1 MPKPNSYKFLTIQT
15 LAFRTTMSAANFRQL
30 IEGVVA
36 TDPLLNESF
45 IVGEDPSIFRLHGMH
60 QHGDM
65 LLSHCKFA
73 SPIGTR
79 LSLRFR
85 EGDRPLVERLIAALG
100 DEATADKP
108 AGKGSF
114 FPFEDLTVGHCLLA
128 SAAPRSGFKGLD
140 ILPSAVESGL
150 DLLWDDLPEV
160 TEELRLI
167 SDLTGVIVEG
177 PGAGD
182 ERYQRAAQLMQTY
195 EPVRTVWRQGSR
207 LRLIHQAHLPSEDG
221 TNVLRIHFTRDMRDG
236 AMVIGWIDDY
246 PMTP

>member
-1 MPKPNSYKFLTIQT
+1 MPKPNSSKSLSIQT
-15 LAFRTTMSAANFRQL
+15 LAFRTTMPAAKLRQL
-30 IEGVVA
+30 IEAAVA
-36 TDPLLNESF
+36 AERLLNESF
-45 IVGEDPSIFRLHGMH
+45 IVGEDPSIFRLHGMK
-60 QHGDM
+60 QHGDV

-73 SPIGTR
+73 DPIGTR

-85 EGDRPLVERLIAALG
+85 EGDRPMVERLVAALG
-100 DEATADKP
+100 DEATADQP

-128 SAAPRSGFKGLD
+128 GAATRSGLKGLD
-140 ILPSAVESGL
+140 ILPSAIESGL
-150 DLLWDDLPEV
+150 DFLWDDLPEIK
-160 TEELRLI
+160 EELRLI
-167 SDLTGVIVEG
+167 SDLTAVIVEG

-195 EPVRTVWRQGSR
+195 EPVRTVWRLGRR
-207 LRLIHQAHLPSEDG
+207 LPLIHQAHLPSEDG
-221 TNVLRIHFTRDMRDG
+221 TNVLRIHFAHDMSDG